1 MNVASYN
8 QVAQEGLFTKKKTVE
23 DLLATAQKKVSRLKT
38 VEDVDAKLQA
48 VNESGKAVNTTLKT
62 MADAAK
68 KRAAGSMDDKEFKAA
83 IKEASSTIAS
93 PIKTLYAKLGNV
105 VESKAGVT
113 SDEIQAFQ
121 KYLSGLKKLLNDRKK
136 ELAKASAAKESY
148 DDIEDPEL
156 RAILES
162 LDAELSDVEEACAPK
177 KKCKVTESEDE
188 ECDPD
193 DKECKKDKEDK
204 DEEDDDSDE
213 SDEDEEDEDE
223 DDSDDEDE
231 DDDDDEEDSE
241 EESCKESVTFSE
253 DELNEY
259 AASCESMMNDDFDFE
274 VAEESVSEDSDIL
287 NANGTLKI

>member
-83 IKEASSTIAS
+83 IKDASKSIAS
-93 PIKTLYAKLGNV
+93 PIKTLYSKLGNV
-105 VESKAGVT
+105 VENKAGVT

-148 DDIEDPEL
+148 EDIEDPEL

-162 LDAELSDVEEACAPK
+162 LDAELSDAEEACTPKK

-193 DKECKKDKEDK
+193 DEECKKDK
-204 DEEDDDSDE
+204 DEEDDYSDE
-213 SDEDEEDEDE
+213 SDEDEKDEDE
-223 DDSDDEDE
+223 SDDED

-241 EESCKESVTFSE
+241 EESCKESVTFSK

-274 VAEESVSEDSDIL
+274 VAEESVSESSDLL
-287 NANGTLKI
+287 NADGTLKF

>member
-68 KRAAGSMDDKEFKAA
+68 KRAAGSMDDKDFAAA
-83 IKEASSTIAS
+83 IKEASKTIAS

-105 VESKAGVT
+105 VESKASVT

-136 ELAKASAAKESY
+136 ELAKASAANESY
-148 DDIEDPEL
+148 DDIDDPEI
-156 RAILES
+156 RAIIES
-162 LDAELSDVEEACAPK
+162 LEAELSDAEEACAPK
-177 KKCKVTESEDE
+177 KKCKATESEDE

-193 DKECKKDKEDK
+193 DEECKKDK

-213 SDEDEEDEDE
+213 SDEDEEDDDE
-223 DDSDDEDE
+223 SDDED

-274 VAEESVSEDSDIL
+274 VAEESVSESSDLL
-287 NANGTLKI
+287 NADGTLKF

>member
-68 KRAAGSMDDKEFKAA
+68 KRAAGSMDDKDFVAA
-83 IKEASSTIAS
+83 IKDASKTIAS

-105 VESKAGVT
+105 VESKASVT

-136 ELAKASAAKESY
+136 ELAKASAANESY
-148 DDIEDPEL
+148 DDIDDPEI
-156 RAILES
+156 RAIIES
-162 LDAELSDVEEACAPK
+162 LEAELSDAEEACAPK
-177 KKCKVTESEDE
+177 KKCKATESEDE

-193 DKECKKDKEDK
+193 DEECKKDK

-213 SDEDEEDEDE
+213 SDED
-223 DDSDDEDE
+223 

-274 VAEESVSEDSDIL
+274 VAEESVSESSDLL
-287 NANGTLKI
+287 NADGTLKF

>member
-68 KRAAGSMDDKEFKAA
+68 KRAAGSMDDKDFAAA
-83 IKEASSTIAS
+83 IKEASKTIAS

-105 VESKAGVT
+105 VESKASVT

-148 DDIEDPEL
+148 EDIEDPEL

-162 LDAELSDVEEACAPK
+162 LDAELSDAEEACAPKK

-193 DKECKKDKEDK
+193 DEECKKDK

-223 DDSDDEDE
+223 SDDE
-231 DDDDDEEDSE
+231 DDDEEDSE

-274 VAEESVSEDSDIL
+274 VAEESVSESSDLL
-287 NANGTLKI
+287 NSDGTLKF

>member
-68 KRAAGSMDDKEFKAA
+68 KRAAGSMDDKDFAAA
-83 IKEASSTIAS
+83 IKEASKSIAS

-105 VESKAGVT
+105 VESKASVT

-148 DDIEDPEL
+148 EDIEDPEL

-162 LDAELSDVEEACAPK
+162 LDAELSDAEEACAPK

-188 ECDPD
+188 KCDPD
-193 DKECKKDKEDK
+193 DEECKKDK

-223 DDSDDEDE
+223 DESDDE
-231 DDDDDEEDSE
+231 DDDDEEDSE

-259 AASCESMMNDDFDFE
+259 ADSCESMMNDDFDFE
-274 VAEESVSEDSDIL
+274 VAEESVSESSDLL
-287 NANGTLKI
+287 NADGTLKF

>member
-83 IKEASSTIAS
+83 IKDASKSIAS

-148 DDIEDPEL
+148 EDIEDPEL

-162 LDAELSDVEEACAPK
+162 LDAELSDAEEACAPKKK

-193 DKECKKDKEDK
+193 DEECKKDK

-223 DDSDDEDE
+223 DESDDE
-231 DDDDDEEDSE
+231 DDDDEEDSE

-274 VAEESVSEDSDIL
+274 VAEESVSESSDLL
-287 NANGTLKI
+287 NADGTLKF

>member
-68 KRAAGSMDDKEFKAA
+68 KRAAGSMDDKDFAAA
-83 IKEASSTIAS
+83 IKEASKSIAS

-105 VESKAGVT
+105 VESKASVT

-148 DDIEDPEL
+148 DDIDDPEI
-156 RAILES
+156 RAIIES
-162 LDAELSDVEEACAPK
+162 LDAELSDAEEACAPK

-193 DKECKKDKEDK
+193 DEECKKDK

-223 DDSDDEDE
+223 DESDDE
-231 DDDDDEEDSE
+231 DDEEDSE

-274 VAEESVSEDSDIL
+274 VAEESVSESSDLL
-287 NANGTLKI
+287 NADGTLKI

>member
-68 KRAAGSMDDKEFKAA
+68 KRAAGSMDDKDFAAA
-83 IKEASSTIAS
+83 IKEASKTIAS

-105 VESKAGVT
+105 VESKASVT

-148 DDIEDPEL
+148 DDIDDPEI
-156 RAILES
+156 RAIIES
-162 LDAELSDVEEACAPK
+162 LEAELSDAEEACAPK
-177 KKCKVTESEDE
+177 KKCKATESEDE

-193 DKECKKDKEDK
+193 DEECKKDK

-213 SDEDEEDEDE
+213 SDEDEEDDDE
-223 DDSDDEDE
+223 SDDED

-274 VAEESVSEDSDIL
+274 VAEESVSESSDLL
-287 NANGTLKI
+287 NADGTLKF

>member
-68 KRAAGSMDDKEFKAA
+68 KRAAGSMDDKDFAAA
-83 IKEASSTIAS
+83 IKEASKTIAS

-105 VESKAGVT
+105 VESKASVT

-121 KYLSGLKKLLNDRKK
+121 KYLSGLKKMLNDRKK
-136 ELAKASAAKESY
+136 ELTKASAAKESY
-148 DDIEDPEL
+148 DDIDDPEI
-156 RAILES
+156 RAIIES
-162 LDAELSDVEEACAPK
+162 LNAELSDAEEACAPK
-177 KKCKVTESEDE
+177 KKCKATESDDE

-193 DKECKKDKEDK
+193 DEECKKDKED
-204 DEEDDDSDE
+204 EDDDSDE
-213 SDEDEEDEDE
+213 SDEDEKDEDE

-231 DDDDDEEDSE
+231 DDDDDDEEDSE

-259 AASCESMMNDDFDFE
+259 AASCESMMNDDFDVE
-274 VAEESVSEDSDIL
+274 VAEESVSEDSDLL
-287 NANGTLKI
+287 NADGTLKI

>member
-83 IKEASSTIAS
+83 IKDASKSIAS
-93 PIKTLYAKLGNV
+93 PIKTLYSKLGNV

-148 DDIEDPEL
+148 EDIEDPEL

-162 LDAELSDVEEACAPK
+162 LDAELSDAEEACAPKKK

-193 DKECKKDKEDK
+193 DEECKKDK
-204 DEEDDDSDE
+204 DEEDDYSDE

-223 DDSDDEDE
+223 DESDDE
-231 DDDDDEEDSE
+231 DDDDEEDSE

-274 VAEESVSEDSDIL
+274 VAEESVSESSDLL
-287 NANGTLKI
+287 NADGTLKF

>member
-83 IKEASSTIAS
+83 IKDASKSIAS
-93 PIKTLYAKLGNV
+93 PIKTLYSKLGNV

-148 DDIEDPEL
+148 EDIEDPEL

-162 LDAELSDVEEACAPK
+162 LDAELSDAEEACAPKKK

-193 DKECKKDKEDK
+193 DEECKKDK

-223 DDSDDEDE
+223 SDDE

-241 EESCKESVTFSE
+241 EESCKESVTFSK

-274 VAEESVSEDSDIL
+274 VAEESVSESSDLL
-287 NANGTLKI
+287 NADGTLKF

>member
-38 VEDVDAKLQA
+38 IEDVDAKLQA

-83 IKEASSTIAS
+83 IKDASKSIAS
-93 PIKTLYAKLGNV
+93 PIKTLYSKLGNV

-148 DDIEDPEL
+148 EDIEDPEL

-162 LDAELSDVEEACAPK
+162 LDAELSDAEEACAPK

-193 DKECKKDKEDK
+193 DEECKKDK
-204 DEEDDDSDE
+204 DEEDDYSDE

-223 DDSDDEDE
+223 SDDE
-231 DDDDDEEDSE
+231 DDDDEEDSE

-259 AASCESMMNDDFDFE
+259 ADSCESMMNDDFDFE
-274 VAEESVSEDSDIL
+274 VAEESVSESSDLL
-287 NANGTLKI
+287 NADGTLKF

>member
-68 KRAAGSMDDKEFKAA
+68 KRAAGSMDDKEFAAA
-83 IKEASSTIAS
+83 IKEASKTIAS

-105 VESKAGVT
+105 VESKASVT

-148 DDIEDPEL
+148 DDIDDPEI
-156 RAILES
+156 RAIIES
-162 LDAELSDVEEACAPK
+162 LEAELSDVEEACAPK
-177 KKCKVTESEDE
+177 KKCKVTESDDE

-193 DKECKKDKEDK
+193 DEECKKDK

-213 SDEDEEDEDE
+213 SDEDEEDDDE
-223 DDSDDEDE
+223 SDDED

-253 DELNEY
+253 DELNDY

-274 VAEESVSEDSDIL
+274 VAEESVSESSDLL
-287 NANGTLKI
+287 NADGTLKF

>member
-62 MADAAK
+62 MADSAK
-68 KRAAGSMDDKEFKAA
+68 KRAAGSMDDKEFRSA

-148 DDIEDPEL
+148 EDIEDPEL

-162 LDAELSDVEEACAPK
+162 LDAELSDAEEACAPK

-193 DKECKKDKEDK
+193 DEECKKDKKDK

-223 DDSDDEDE
+223 DESDDED

-274 VAEESVSEDSDIL
+274 VAEESVSESSNLL
-287 NANGTLKI
+287 NADGTLKF

>member
-62 MADAAK
+62 MADSAK

-83 IKEASSTIAS
+83 IKDASSTIAS
-93 PIKTLYAKLGNV
+93 PIKTLYSKLGNV
-105 VESKAGVT
+105 VESKASVT

-162 LDAELSDVEEACAPK
+162 LDAELSDSEEACAPKK

-193 DKECKKDKEDK
+193 DEECKKDKKDK

-223 DDSDDEDE
+223 DESDDE
-231 DDDDDEEDSE
+231 DDDDEEDSE

-274 VAEESVSEDSDIL
+274 VAEESVSESSNLL
-287 NANGTLKI
+287 NADGTLKF

>member
-68 KRAAGSMDDKEFKAA
+68 KRAAGSMDDKDFAAA
-83 IKEASSTIAS
+83 IKEASKSIAS
-93 PIKTLYAKLGNV
+93 PIKTLYAKIGNV
-105 VESKAGVT
+105 VESKASVT

-136 ELAKASAAKESY
+136 ELAKASSAKESY
-148 DDIEDPEL
+148 DDIDDPEI
-156 RAILES
+156 RAIIES
-162 LDAELSDVEEACAPK
+162 LDAELSDAEEACAPK

-193 DKECKKDKEDK
+193 DEECKKDK

-213 SDEDEEDEDE
+213 SDEDE
-223 DDSDDEDE
+223 SDDED

-241 EESCKESVTFSE
+241 EESCKESVTFSK

-274 VAEESVSEDSDIL
+274 VAEESVSESSDLL
-287 NANGTLKI
+287 NADGTLKV

>member
-8 QVAQEGLFTKKKTVE
+8 QVAQEGLYTKKKTVE

-83 IKEASSTIAS
+83 IKDASKSIAS
-93 PIKTLYAKLGNV
+93 PIKTLYSKLGNV
-105 VESKAGVT
+105 VENKAGVT

-148 DDIEDPEL
+148 EDIEDPEL

-162 LDAELSDVEEACAPK
+162 LDAELSDAEEACAPKK

-193 DKECKKDKEDK
+193 DEECKKDK
-204 DEEDDDSDE
+204 DEEDDYSDE
-213 SDEDEEDEDE
+213 SDEDEKDEDE
-223 DDSDDEDE
+223 SDDED

-241 EESCKESVTFSE
+241 EESCKESVTFSK

-274 VAEESVSEDSDIL
+274 VAEESVSESSDLL
-287 NANGTLKI
+287 NADGTLKF

>member
-68 KRAAGSMDDKEFKAA
+68 KRAAGSMDDKEFAAA
-83 IKEASSTIAS
+83 IKEASKTIAS

-105 VESKAGVT
+105 VESKASVT

-121 KYLSGLKKLLNDRKK
+121 KYLSGLKKMLNDRKK
-136 ELAKASAAKESY
+136 ELAKASSANESY
-148 DDIEDPEL
+148 DDIDDPEI
-156 RAILES
+156 RAIIES
-162 LDAELSDVEEACAPK
+162 LNAELSDAEEACAPK
-177 KKCKVTESEDE
+177 KKCKVTESDDE
-188 ECDPD
+188 
-193 DKECKKDKEDK
+193 ECKKDEED
-204 DEEDDDSDE
+204 EDDDSDE
-213 SDEDEEDEDE
+213 SDEDEKDEDEDE
-223 DDSDDEDE
+223 SDDEDE
-231 DDDDDEEDSE
+231 DDDDDDEEDSE

-259 AASCESMMNDDFDFE
+259 AVSCESMMNDDFDVE
-274 VAEESVSEDSDIL
+274 VAEESVSEDSDLL
-287 NANGTLKI
+287 NADGTLKI

>member
-68 KRAAGSMDDKEFKAA
+68 KRAAGSMDDKDFASA
-83 IKEASSTIAS
+83 IKEASKTIAS

-105 VESKAGVT
+105 VESKASVT

-148 DDIEDPEL
+148 EDIEDPEL

-193 DKECKKDKEDK
+193 DEECKKDKKDK

-213 SDEDEEDEDE
+213 SDEEDEDE
-223 DDSDDEDE
+223 DESDDE
-231 DDDDDEEDSE
+231 DDDEEDSE

-274 VAEESVSEDSDIL
+274 VAEESVSESSDLL
-287 NANGTLKI
+287 NADGTLKF

>member
-23 DLLATAQKKVSRLKT
+23 GLLATAQKKVSRLKT

-68 KRAAGSMDDKEFKAA
+68 KRASGSMDDKDFVAA
-83 IKEASSTIAS
+83 IKEASKTIAS

-105 VESKAGVT
+105 VESKASVT

-136 ELAKASAAKESY
+136 ELAKASAANESY
-148 DDIEDPEL
+148 DDIDDPEI
-156 RAILES
+156 RAIIESLES
-162 LDAELSDVEEACAPK
+162 ELSDAEEACAPK
-177 KKCKVTESEDE
+177 KKCKATESDDE
-188 ECDPD
+188 EC
-193 DKECKKDKEDK
+193 KKDK

-213 SDEDEEDEDE
+213 SDEDEEDDDE
-223 DDSDDEDE
+223 SDDED

-274 VAEESVSEDSDIL
+274 VAEESVSESSDLL
-287 NANGTLKI
+287 NADGTLKF

>member
-68 KRAAGSMDDKEFKAA
+68 KRAAGSMDDKDFVAP
-83 IKEASSTIAS
+83 IKEASKTIAS

-105 VESKAGVT
+105 VESKASVT

-136 ELAKASAAKESY
+136 ELAKASTAKESY
-148 DDIEDPEL
+148 DDIDDPEI
-156 RAILES
+156 RAIIES
-162 LDAELSDVEEACAPK
+162 LNAELSDAEEACAPK
-177 KKCKVTESEDE
+177 KKCKATESDDE

-193 DKECKKDKEDK
+193 DEECKKDKED
-204 DEEDDDSDE
+204 EDDDSDE

-223 DDSDDEDE
+223 DESDDEDE
-231 DDDDDEEDSE
+231 DDDDEDSE

-259 AASCESMMNDDFDFE
+259 AASCESMMNDDFDVE
-274 VAEESVSEDSDIL
+274 VAEESVSEDSDLL
-287 NANGTLKI
+287 NADGTLKI

>member
-68 KRAAGSMDDKEFKAA
+68 KRAAGSMDDKDFAAA
-83 IKEASSTIAS
+83 IKEASKTIAS

-105 VESKAGVT
+105 VESKASVT

-148 DDIEDPEL
+148 DDIDDPEI
-156 RAILES
+156 RAIIES
-162 LDAELSDVEEACAPK
+162 LEAELSDAEEACAPK

-193 DKECKKDKEDK
+193 DEECKKDK

-213 SDEDEEDEDE
+213 SDEDEED
-223 DDSDDEDE
+223 DDES

-274 VAEESVSEDSDIL
+274 VAEESVSESSDLL
-287 NANGTLKI
+287 NADGTLKF

>member
-68 KRAAGSMDDKEFKAA
+68 KRAAGSMDDKDFVAA
-83 IKEASSTIAS
+83 IKEASKTIAS

-105 VESKAGVT
+105 VESKASVT

-148 DDIEDPEL
+148 DDIDDPEI
-156 RAILES
+156 RAIIES
-162 LDAELSDVEEACAPK
+162 LNAELSDVEEACAPK
-177 KKCKVTESEDE
+177 KKCKVTESDDE

-193 DKECKKDKEDK
+193 DEDCKKDKDE
-204 DEEDDDSDE
+204 EEDDDSDE
-213 SDEDEEDEDE
+213 SDEDEKDEDE
-223 DDSDDEDE
+223 DDED

-274 VAEESVSEDSDIL
+274 VAQESVSEDSDVL
-287 NANGTLKI
+287 NADGTLKV

>member
-68 KRAAGSMDDKEFKAA
+68 KRAAGSMDDKDFATA
-83 IKEASSTIAS
+83 IKEASKTIAS

-105 VESKAGVT
+105 VESKASVT

-148 DDIEDPEL
+148 EDIEDPEL

-162 LDAELSDVEEACAPK
+162 LDAELSDAEEACAPKKK

-193 DKECKKDKEDK
+193 DEECKKDK
-204 DEEDDDSDE
+204 DEEDDYSDE
-213 SDEDEEDEDE
+213 SDEDEKDEDE
-223 DDSDDEDE
+223 SDDED

-241 EESCKESVTFSE
+241 EESCKESVTFSK

-274 VAEESVSEDSDIL
+274 VAEESVSESSDLL
-287 NANGTLKI
+287 NADGTLKF

>member
-68 KRAAGSMDDKEFKAA
+68 KRAAGSMDDKDFAAA
-83 IKEASSTIAS
+83 IKEASKTIAS

-148 DDIEDPEL
+148 EDIEDPEL

-162 LDAELSDVEEACAPK
+162 LDAELSNVEEACAPK
-177 KKCKVTESEDE
+177 KKCKVTESDDED
-188 ECDPD
+188 CDPD
-193 DKECKKDKEDK
+193 DEECKKDKEDK

-223 DDSDDEDE
+223 DDSDED

-259 AASCESMMNDDFDFE
+259 AASCESMMNDDFDIE
-274 VAEESVSEDSDIL
+274 VAQESVSESSDLL
-287 NANGTLKI
+287 NADGTLKF

>member
-62 MADAAK
+62 MADTAK
-68 KRAAGSMDDKEFKAA
+68 KRAAGSMDDKDFAAA
-83 IKEASSTIAS
+83 IKEASKTIAS

-105 VESKAGVT
+105 VESKASVT

-148 DDIEDPEL
+148 DDIDDPEI
-156 RAILES
+156 RAIIESLES
-162 LDAELSDVEEACAPK
+162 ELSDAEEACAPK

-193 DKECKKDKEDK
+193 DEECKKDK

-213 SDEDEEDEDE
+213 SDEDEEDDDE
-223 DDSDDEDE
+223 SDDED

-274 VAEESVSEDSDIL
+274 VAEESVSESSDLL
-287 NANGTLKI
+287 NADGTLKF

>member
-38 VEDVDAKLQA
+38 AEDVDAKLQA

-83 IKEASSTIAS
+83 IKDASKSIAS
-93 PIKTLYAKLGNV
+93 PIKTLYSKLGNV
-105 VESKAGVT
+105 VENKSGVT

-148 DDIEDPEL
+148 EDIEDPEL

-162 LDAELSDVEEACAPK
+162 LDAELSDAEEACAPK

-193 DKECKKDKEDK
+193 DEECKKDK
-204 DEEDDDSDE
+204 DEEDDYSDE

-223 DDSDDEDE
+223 DESDDE
-231 DDDDDEEDSE
+231 DDDDEEDSE
-241 EESCKESVTFSE
+241 EESCKESITFSE

-274 VAEESVSEDSDIL
+274 VAEESVSESSDLL
-287 NANGTLKI
+287 NADGTLKF

>member
-68 KRAAGSMDDKEFKAA
+68 KRAAGSMDDKDFAAA
-83 IKEASSTIAS
+83 IKEASKTITS

-105 VESKAGVT
+105 VESKASVT

-136 ELAKASAAKESY
+136 ELSKASAAKESY
-148 DDIEDPEL
+148 DDIDDPEI
-156 RAILES
+156 RAIIES
-162 LDAELSDVEEACAPK
+162 LNAELSDAEEACAPK
-177 KKCKVTESEDE
+177 KKCKATESEDE

-193 DKECKKDKEDK
+193 DEECKKDKED
-204 DEEDDDSDE
+204 EDDDSDE
-213 SDEDEEDEDE
+213 SDEDEKDD

-231 DDDDDEEDSE
+231 DDDDDDEEDSE

-253 DELNEY
+253 DELNDY
-259 AASCESMMNDDFDFE
+259 AASCESMMNDDFDVE
-274 VAEESVSEDSDIL
+274 VAQESVSEDSDVL
-287 NANGTLKI
+287 NADGTLKV

>member
-68 KRAAGSMDDKEFKAA
+68 KRAAGSMDDKDFAVA
-83 IKEASSTIAS
+83 IKEASKTIAS

-105 VESKAGVT
+105 VESKASVT

-148 DDIEDPEL
+148 DDIDDPEI
-156 RAILES
+156 RAIIESLES
-162 LDAELSDVEEACAPK
+162 ELSDAEEACAPK
-177 KKCKVTESEDE
+177 KKCKATESDDE

-193 DKECKKDKEDK
+193 DEECKKDK

-213 SDEDEEDEDE
+213 SDEDEEDDAE
-223 DDSDDEDE
+223 SDDE

-274 VAEESVSEDSDIL
+274 VAEESVSESSDLL
-287 NANGTLKI
+287 NADGTLKF

>member
-68 KRAAGSMDDKEFKAA
+68 KRATGSMDDKEFKAA
-83 IKEASSTIAS
+83 IKDASKSIAS
-93 PIKTLYAKLGNV
+93 PIKTLYSKLGNV

-148 DDIEDPEL
+148 EDIEDPEL

-162 LDAELSDVEEACAPK
+162 LDAELSDAEEACAPKKK

-193 DKECKKDKEDK
+193 DEECKKDK
-204 DEEDDDSDE
+204 DEEDDYSDE

-223 DDSDDEDE
+223 SDDE
-231 DDDDDEEDSE
+231 DDDDDDEDSE

-287 NANGTLKI
+287 NADGTLKF

>member
-38 VEDVDAKLQA
+38 VEDVDAKMQA

-83 IKEASSTIAS
+83 IKDASKSIAS
-93 PIKTLYAKLGNV
+93 PIKTLYSKLGNV

-148 DDIEDPEL
+148 EDIEDPEL

-162 LDAELSDVEEACAPK
+162 LDAELSDAEEACAPKKKK

-188 ECDPD
+188 KCDPD
-193 DKECKKDKEDK
+193 DEECKKDK

-223 DDSDDEDE
+223 DESDDEDE
-231 DDDDDEEDSE
+231 DDDDYEEDSE

-274 VAEESVSEDSDIL
+274 VAEESVSESSDLL
-287 NANGTLKI
+287 NADGTLKF

>member
-68 KRAAGSMDDKEFKAA
+68 KRAAGSMDDKEFAAA
-83 IKEASSTIAS
+83 IKEASKTIAS

-105 VESKAGVT
+105 VESKASVT

-136 ELAKASAAKESY
+136 ELAKASAANESY
-148 DDIEDPEL
+148 DDIDDPEI
-156 RAILES
+156 RAIIES
-162 LDAELSDVEEACAPK
+162 LEAELSDAEEACAPK
-177 KKCKVTESEDE
+177 KKCKVTESD
-188 ECDPD
+188 
-193 DKECKKDKEDK
+193 
-204 DEEDDDSDE
+204 
-213 SDEDEEDEDE
+213 
-223 DDSDDEDE
+223 DE

-274 VAEESVSEDSDIL
+274 VAEESVSESSDLL
-287 NANGTLKI
+287 NADGTLKF

>member
-68 KRAAGSMDDKEFKAA
+68 KRAAGSMDDKDFVAA
-83 IKEASSTIAS
+83 IKEASKTIAS

-105 VESKAGVT
+105 VESKASVT

-121 KYLSGLKKLLNDRKK
+121 KYLSGLKKMLNDRKK

-148 DDIEDPEL
+148 DDIDDPEI
-156 RAILES
+156 RAIIES
-162 LDAELSDVEEACAPK
+162 LNAELSDAEEACAPK
-177 KKCKVTESEDE
+177 KKCKATESDDE

-193 DKECKKDKEDK
+193 DEECKKDK

-213 SDEDEEDEDE
+213 SDEDDDE
-223 DDSDDEDE
+223 SDDEDE

-274 VAEESVSEDSDIL
+274 VAEESVSEDSAVL
-287 NANGTLKI
+287 NADGTLKF

>member
-23 DLLATAQKKVSRLKT
+23 DLLTTAQKKVSRLKT

-68 KRAAGSMDDKEFKAA
+68 KRAAGSMDDKDFAAA
-83 IKEASSTIAS
+83 IKEASKTIAS

-105 VESKAGVT
+105 VESKASVT

-148 DDIEDPEL
+148 DDIDDPEI
-156 RAILES
+156 RAIIES
-162 LDAELSDVEEACAPK
+162 LEAELSDAEEACAPK

-188 ECDPD
+188 DCDPD
-193 DKECKKDKEDK
+193 DEECKKDKDDE
-204 DEEDDDSDE
+204 EEDDDSDE

-223 DDSDDEDE
+223 DESDDE
-231 DDDDDEEDSE
+231 DDDDEEDSE

-274 VAEESVSEDSDIL
+274 VAQESVSEDSDIL
-287 NANGTLKI
+287 NADGTLNF

>member
-68 KRAAGSMDDKEFKAA
+68 KRAAGSMDDKDFVAA
-83 IKEASSTIAS
+83 IKEASKTIAS

-105 VESKAGVT
+105 VESKASVT

-121 KYLSGLKKLLNDRKK
+121 KYLSGLKKLLNDRKN
-136 ELAKASAAKESY
+136 ELAKTSAAKESY
-148 DDIEDPEL
+148 DDIDDPEI
-156 RAILES
+156 RAIIES
-162 LDAELSDVEEACAPK
+162 LDAELSDDEETCAPKKK

-193 DKECKKDKEDK
+193 DEECKKDKKDK

-223 DDSDDEDE
+223 SDDED

-241 EESCKESVTFSE
+241 EESCKESVTFSK

-274 VAEESVSEDSDIL
+274 VAEESVSESSDLL
-287 NANGTLKI
+287 NADGTLKF

>member
-83 IKEASSTIAS
+83 IKDASKSIAS

-105 VESKAGVT
+105 VESKASVT

-148 DDIEDPEL
+148 EDIEDPEL

-162 LDAELSDVEEACAPK
+162 LDAELSDAEEACAPKKK

-188 ECDPD
+188 KCDPD
-193 DKECKKDKEDK
+193 DEECKKDK

-223 DDSDDEDE
+223 DESDDEDE
-231 DDDDDEEDSE
+231 DDDDYEEDSE

-274 VAEESVSEDSDIL
+274 VAEESVSESSDLL
-287 NANGTLKI
+287 NADGTLKF

>member
-68 KRAAGSMDDKEFKAA
+68 KRAAGSMDDKDFAAA
-83 IKEASSTIAS
+83 IKEASKTIAS

-105 VESKAGVT
+105 VESKASVT

-148 DDIEDPEL
+148 DDIDDPEI
-156 RAILES
+156 RAIIES
-162 LDAELSDVEEACAPK
+162 LEAELSDAEEA
-177 KKCKVTESEDE
+177 
-188 ECDPD
+188 CDPD
-193 DKECKKDKEDK
+193 DEECKKDK

-213 SDEDEEDEDE
+213 SDEDEEDDDE
-223 DDSDDEDE
+223 SDDDD

-274 VAEESVSEDSDIL
+274 VAEESVSESSDLL
-287 NANGTLKI
+287 NADGTLKF